1 MARFQAVLILLAS
14 VVLSGC
20 LNSTTVINVTADGS
34 GTIEQ
39 TFLMNKQAMA
49 QLQQMTAAAGQGGG
63 KKLTLFDEQAM
74 RNAAPQLGEGV
85 TFVSATPLNTA
96 DSEGT
101 RALYEFHDITKLR
114 MDQKPSTPRAGV
126 GTMGMPGGNAPENIL
141 FRFGKAPGGNPRVT
155 VVFPEAKVDEAR
167 RAAQAQQGQA
177 AAKPG
182 DPMQAAALAM
192 LKPMLNGMKISIVLQ
207 PAGRIVK
214 TNSPFVHEQQVT
226 LLELDLGQL
235 LADDTMLQKLQ
246 GAGSLEDIKGM
257 LKGVKG
263 AKVNP
268 DREVSV
274 EFVPKP
280 APKMRLPIPKR

>member
-1 MARFQAVLILLAS
+1 MVPFRRLPLLLAP
-14 VVLSGC
+14 LLLAGC
-20 LNSTTVINVTADGS
+20 LNSTTLINVDADGS

-39 TFLMNKQAMA
+39 TLLMSKQAKA
-49 QLQQMTAAAGQGGG
+49 QLQQMSGAFGQGGG
-63 KKLTLFDEQAM
+63 KPFTLFDEEAL
-74 RNAAPQLGEGV
+74 RNAATQLGEGV

-96 DSEGT
+96 DAEGT
-101 RALYEFHDITKLR
+101 RALYAFRDVTKLR
-114 MDQKPSTPRAGV
+114 LDQKPPAPGGRAPA
-126 GTMGMPGGNAPENIL
+126 MGMPGGAAPENIG

-155 VVFPEAKVDEAR
+155 VVFPEAKIDEVQ
-167 RAAQAQQGQA
+167 RAGQPAQGQV

-214 TNSPFVHEQQVT
+214 TNSPFVNGQQVT

-235 LADDTMLQKLQ
+235 LADDTTLQKLH
-246 GAGSLEDIKGM
+246 GAGSLEAIKAM
-257 LKGVKG
+257 LKDVKG
-263 AKVNP
+263 AKINP

-274 EFVPKP
+274 EFATRATPR
-280 APKMRLPIPKR
+280 MRLPIPKR